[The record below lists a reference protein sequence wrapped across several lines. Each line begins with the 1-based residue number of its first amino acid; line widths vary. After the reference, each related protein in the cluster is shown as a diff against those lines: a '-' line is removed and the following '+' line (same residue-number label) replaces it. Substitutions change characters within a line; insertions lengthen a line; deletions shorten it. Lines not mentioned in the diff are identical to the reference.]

1 MREVDAH
8 TIQHQPIA
16 SIDLMEQAAVA
27 FVTVFIKKYPH
38 RQQAISVVCGQGN
51 NGGDGLAIARILADK
66 GFPNIR
72 VLLTHFSE
80 NSSPDYLENLD
91 RLQRS
96 SYSISVSKYND
107 HLTFSKDELVIDALL
122 GSGLNKPL
130 SEAYAAMVA
139 TINKSGATIV
149 SVDVP
154 TGFVSEGEIQEPYRG
169 IKADLV
175 ISFQRPKINF
185 FFPESIKALKGF
197 CIVPIGLDEDHLQS
211 LASDWKLVDSKFVRH
226 SLKPREKF
234 SHKGTFG
241 HVLMLAGNTETM
253 GAALLATGASLNVG
267 AGLVTAC
274 IPQSGLIALNVALPE
289 AMFLDREAVKEIPAH
304 KYQAIAIGPG
314 LGVGNEQIQLL
325 EYLFQQNQPLVLDAD
340 ALNVIAS
347 HQELLEKI
355 PAQSIITP
363 HMKEFDRLFGDHN
376 NWWQRVTTARREAT
390 QRQVIIVLK
399 NQYTFICLP
408 TGEICVNPTGNPAMA
423 QGGMGDVLTG
433 TIVGLLAQGY
443 SSTDAAILGV
453 YLHGKAGDALAKNL
467 EVVAASTLSKY
478 LPNILRKYRQ

>member
-66 GFPNIR
+66 GFSNIR

-355 PAQSIITP
+355 PAQSVITP

-376 NWWQRVTTARREAT
+376 NWWQRVTTARQEAK
-390 QRQVIIVLK
+390 QRQIIIVLK

>member
-27 FVTVFIKKYPH
+27 FVTVFIKKYTH
-38 RQQAISVVCGQGN
+38 QQQAILVICGQGN

-66 GFPNIR
+66 GFSNIR

-80 NSSPDYLENLD
+80 NSSLDYLENLD

-96 SYSISVSKYND
+96 SHSISVSKYND

-154 TGFVSEGEIQEPYRG
+154 TGFVSEGEIREPYRG

-185 FFPESIKALKGF
+185 FFPESAKALKEF
-197 CIVPIGLDEDHLQS
+197 SIVPIGLNEDYLQT
-211 LASDWKLVDSKFVRH
+211 LPSDWKLVDSKFVRH

-234 SHKGTFG
+234 SHKGTYG

-274 IPQSGLIALNVALPE
+274 IPQSGLTALNVALPE
-289 AMFLDREAVKEIPAH
+289 AMFLNREAVKEIPAH

-325 EYLFQQNQPLVLDAD
+325 EYIFQQNQPLVLDAD
-340 ALNVIAS
+340 ALNIIAS

-376 NWWQRVTTARREAT
+376 NWWQRVTTARQEAK

-408 TGEICVNPTGNPAMA
+408 TGEVCVNPTGNPAMA

>member
-27 FVTVFIKKYPH
+27 FVTAFIKKYPH
-38 RQQAISVVCGQGN
+38 QQQAILVVCGQGN

-66 GFPNIR
+66 GFSNIR

-96 SYSISVSKYND
+96 SHSISVSRYND

-185 FFPESIKALKGF
+185 FFPESTTALKGF

-211 LASDWKLVDSKFVRH
+211 LSSDWKLVDSKFVRH

-234 SHKGTFG
+234 SHKGSYG

-274 IPQSGLIALNVALPE
+274 IPQSGLTALNVALPE
-289 AMFLDREAVKEIPAH
+289 AMFLNREAVKEIPAH

-340 ALNVIAS
+340 ALNIIAS

-355 PAQSIITP
+355 PAQSVITP

-376 NWWQRVTTARREAT
+376 NWWQRVTTARQEAK

-443 SSTDAAILGV
+443 SSTDVAILGV